1 MPSPFL
7 YFADERLS
15 IAELS
20 AARLDGHVVEL
31 GDAYIPADAVETAAL
46 RAGSLRYVLKDTLAA
61 THLTAAWVHGA
72 ALVPPVRHTVQRA
85 VRRRLHAVIGVSLV
99 YRDVALPL
107 DDLQLIGGV
116 WVTTPARTL
125 ADLVRIGDH
134 AHTEVA
140 QTLLHDV
147 PGVGEQAEA
156 WLAEHRG
163 IRNRRPGIALLAKL
177 LAAQEEVTR

>member
-1 MPSPFL
+1 MASPFL

-46 RAGSLRYVLKDTLAA
+46 RAGSLRRVLKDTLAA

-72 ALVPPVRHTVQRA
+72 ALEPPARHSVQRA
-85 VRRRLHAVIGVSLV
+85 VRRRLHAVIGVGLE
-99 YRDVALPL
+99 YRDLALPL

-125 ADLVRIGDH
+125 ADIVRIGDDL
-134 AHTEVA
+134 HTQVA
-140 QTLLHDV
+140 RRLLSDV
-147 PGVGEQAEA
+147 AGIGEQATA
-156 WLAEHRG
+156 WLAAHRG
-163 IRNRRPGIALLAKL
+163 IRNRRPGMALLARL
-177 LAAQEEVTR
+177 VAAQDDVTR